1 MKRRDFLKSS
11 GAAVSI
17 PFLLN
22 GMRLSAL
29 PRSPLFDAIDPA
41 SDRVLV
47 LIQKNGGND
56 GLNMVFPIDQYDRL
70 ANVRANLLLPKNKIL
85 ALKDTLGLHPS
96 MSGLRTLYEEEK
108 LAVVQS
114 VGYPNQNRSHFRST
128 DIWLSSSPANEYWN
142 TGWLGRYL
150 ETQAPGYPTGYPN
163 ESSPD
168 PFAITM
174 GSTVSE
180 TCQGTASNFSLTL
193 SDPFALIKLTEGNGG
208 ETPDTPYGDELA
220 FLRTSIAQSNAYGD
234 SISSAA
240 KKGKNLAT
248 YPTGNRLADQLK
260 NIALMISGGL
270 KTKIYIAN
278 IGGFDTHATQVDS
291 ADKTQGVHAN
301 LLGQL
306 SEAISAF
313 QKDLKMLGQEQ
324 RVVGITF
331 SEFGRQ
337 IGSNASVGTDHGTA
351 APLFVFGSCI
361 QTQILG
367 NNPQIPEKLAPQE
380 GVAMQIDFRDIY
392 ASILKDWFHVPESD
406 IKTLINPNFTYL
418 PILKDCD
425 LATPT
430 REAYL
435 NDLVDLKLYPNPFAS
450 EATLRFS
457 SPGGRIRISLFDAI
471 GSELEVLADQNFA
484 SGAHEL
490 AIDGQRLAS
499 GNYYVRVQGRQFVKT
514 GILIKR

>member
-1 MKRRDFLKSS
+1 MKRRDFLKST

-17 PFLLN
+17 PLLLN
-22 GMRLSAL
+22 GMRLSAM
-29 PRSPLFDAIDPA
+29 PRSPLFDSIDPA

-47 LIQKNGGND
+47 LVQMNGGND

-70 ANVRANLLLPKNKIL
+70 ANVRSNLLLPQNAIL
-85 ALKDTLGLHPS
+85 KLKDTLGLHPS
-96 MSGLRTLYEEEK
+96 MGGLRTLYEEEQ
-108 LAVVQS
+108 LSVVQS

-163 ESSPD
+163 ESEPD

-180 TCQGTASNFSLTL
+180 TCQGVASNFSLTL

-208 ETPDTPYGDELA
+208 ETPDTPYGDELS
-220 FLRTSIAQSNAYGD
+220 FLRISIAQSNAYGE
-234 SISSAA
+234 SISGAA
-240 KKGKNLAT
+240 KKGKNLVT
-248 YPTGNRLADQLK
+248 YPTGNNLANQLK
-260 NIALMISGGL
+260 NIALLISGGL

-291 ADKTQGVHAN
+291 ADKTKGVHAT

-306 SEAISAF
+306 SDAISSF
-313 QKDLKMLGQEQ
+313 QKDLKMLGLEQ
-324 RVVGITF
+324 RVIGITF

-361 QTQILG
+361 QTKVLG
-367 NNPQIPEKLAPQE
+367 NNPQIAEKLAPQE

-392 ASILKDWFHVPESD
+392 GSILKDWFHVPDQD
-406 IKTLINPNFTYL
+406 IKTLIHPNFAYL

-430 REAYL
+430 REPYL
-435 NDLVDLKLYPNPFAS
+435 SDLANLKLFPNPFAS
-450 EATLRFS
+450 EATLQFT

-471 GSELEVLADQNFA
+471 GSELEVLADQNFP
-484 SGAHEL
+484 SGTHEL
-490 AIDGQRLAS
+490 TVDGRKLAS
-499 GNYYVRVQGRQFVKT
+499 GNYYVRVQGKQFVKT